1 MARSSISASFNSDE
15 IEAIDSI
22 CKKFV
27 KKYPNAI
34 QAMAETVVIDK
45 KGKITFTDSV
55 LSKHTKS
62 FLAQAAY
69 EIENGLSELDEEH
82 HAYHA
87 LAKKKPKG
95 RPSFKKKRGRPK
107 M

>member
-45 KGKITFTDSV
+45 KGNHFHR
-55 LSKHTKS
+55 L
-62 FLAQAAY
+62 
-69 EIENGLSELDEEH
+69 
-82 HAYHA
+82 
-87 LAKKKPKG
+87 
-95 RPSFKKKRGRPK
+95 RPI
-107 M
+107 